1 MKNGRI
7 VLNAGMLGALAGA
20 FIAEFFPRLFQ
31 SGIAVAVG
39 TTLNDAFSSYRNE
52 LAFKYALAGLAI
64 GLVTGFIIAAAS
76 GKK

>member
-1 MKNGRI
+1 MKNSRI
-7 VLNAGMLGALAGA
+7 VLSAGIIGALAGA
-20 FIAEFFPRLFQ
+20 VIAEFFPRLFQ

-52 LAFKYALAGLAI
+52 MAFKYGLAGLAI
-64 GLVTGFIIAAAS
+64 GLITGFIIAASS